1 MKAEDAKVGQRVR
14 VSTMIWGTMGPHFD
28 PKPYE
33 QGTIKRKAD
42 TGKSAAIEFDLPIP
56 DYTNDCHGSTKPGHG
71 KYIYWTD
78 LKPSFAPNESPSWAN
93 GLKIGEIVTISGTK
107 FTIDEFSKTVD
118 TLRITTSTGISTW
131 ISIEELRS
139 KMDKRADYSE
149 GGQVYTTGIDS
160 YAIDGSKGKSE
171 AISADK
177 IRATMES
184 LDRNRPPLID
194 IRGTQDEEWHKHVLN
209 MYQKKPPQPIIVEAN
224 KYTIE
229 QFIKLSDKPKRNLL
243 LAVAAKYI
251 K

>member
-56 DYTNDCHGSTKPGHG
+56 DYTNNVLDPANDCHGSTKPGHG

-93 GLKIGEIVTISGTK
+93 GLKIGDPITINNNK
-107 FTIDEFSKTVD
+107 YTIDEFSKNVD

-139 KMDKRADYSE
+139 KMDC
-149 GGQVYTTGIDS
+149 
-160 YAIDGSKGKSE
+160 
-171 AISADK
+171 
-177 IRATMES
+177 
-184 LDRNRPPLID
+184 
-194 IRGTQDEEWHKHVLN
+194 
-209 MYQKKPPQPIIVEAN
+209 
-224 KYTIE
+224 
-229 QFIKLSDKPKRNLL
+229 LL
-243 LAVAAKYI
+243 PCFLACL
-251 K
+251 